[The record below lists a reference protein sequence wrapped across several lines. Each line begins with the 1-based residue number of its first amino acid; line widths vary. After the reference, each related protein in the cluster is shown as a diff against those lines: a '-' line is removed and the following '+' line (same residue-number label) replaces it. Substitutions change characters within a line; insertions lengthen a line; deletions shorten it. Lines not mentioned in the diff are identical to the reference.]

1 MRKLTLRSNSEMRQS
16 RSAGTSRDVL
26 RVAGMPVPSAS
37 GKTCWYA
44 IHRGHKR
51 MIGAGQGIC
60 PSPAWVR
67 VQLICCAGD
76 PLQFSTTSAG
86 QTDNLQPYMPHL
98 QARLEHATQVG
109 SAQQAAEQ
117 EERSR
122 MAALAEQ
129 VANQAAQREGE
140 TRRRHEEA
148 MSQLALAR
156 EKQAGLVVLAPC
168 RMLVRFLTV

>member
-1 MRKLTLRSNSEMRQS
+1 MLLTHSSLSSRQPMRPKTVLDLT
-16 RSAGTSRDVL
+16 
-26 RVAGMPVPSAS
+26 
-37 GKTCWYA
+37 C
-44 IHRGHKR
+44 
-51 MIGAGQGIC
+51 
-60 PSPAWVR
+60 
-67 VQLICCAGD
+67 
-76 PLQFSTTSAG
+76 
-86 QTDNLQPYMPHL
+86 PHL
-98 QARLEHATQVG
+98 QARFEHASQVG

-156 EKQAGLVVLAPC
+156 EKQVGLVVSAPCNMLAFSLAP
-168 RMLVRFLTV
+168 

>member
-1 MRKLTLRSNSEMRQS
+1 
-16 RSAGTSRDVL
+16 
-26 RVAGMPVPSAS
+26 
-37 GKTCWYA
+37 
-44 IHRGHKR
+44 
-51 MIGAGQGIC
+51 
-60 PSPAWVR
+60 
-67 VQLICCAGD
+67 
-76 PLQFSTTSAG
+76 
-86 QTDNLQPYMPHL
+86 MPHL